1 MIAYLGLLMYDSGNV
16 IDVENSH
23 VNPNFRP
30 DDVDV
35 TWIPRDLEEGM
46 QS

>member
-1 MIAYLGLLMYDSGNV
+1 MGDNGAMIAYLGLLMYSSG
-16 IDVENSH
+16 DVMSIENSH

-35 TWIPRDLEEGM
+35 TWLE
-46 QS
+46 